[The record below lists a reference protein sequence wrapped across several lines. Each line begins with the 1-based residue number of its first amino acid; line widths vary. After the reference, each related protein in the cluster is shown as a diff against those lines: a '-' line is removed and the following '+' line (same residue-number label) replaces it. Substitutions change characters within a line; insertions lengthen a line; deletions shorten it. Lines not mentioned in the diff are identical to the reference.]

1 MVAVALEFAKLRR
14 RNVWSLCLGAAALCV
29 AWMASDAARAAQG
42 AADGTSALLYM
53 APIVN
58 SIVMTLFAAVVSS
71 RACEVDHEAQA
82 LKELLC
88 LQRAGTV
95 FAAKLA
101 CSLVLIAAA
110 VALETVGL
118 DALASYKGFA
128 DRPGAVGLAAF
139 AACQIGPA
147 FAVAALVQAVAL
159 RWENQFASLAV
170 GLGLSLTG
178 LFSLFFPPA
187 VQRLVPSGYFG
198 LLSCVRMDWDPV
210 ARTTSFY
217 SVPFPWGDAA
227 LLAAMCAALV
237 AVSAWW
243 FSRKEL

>member
-1 MVAVALEFAKLRR
+1 
-14 RNVWSLCLGAAALCV
+14 
-29 AWMASDAARAAQG
+29 
-42 AADGTSALLYM
+42 M
-53 APIVN
+53 APLIN
-58 SIVMTLFAAVVSS
+58 SIVMTLFAAIVAS
-71 RACEVDHEAQA
+71 RVCEVDHEAQA

-101 CSLVLIAAA
+101 CSLTLTTVA
-110 VALETVGL
+110 VVLETVGL

-147 FAVAALVQAVAL
+147 FMVAVLVQAVAL
-159 RWENQFASLAV
+159 RWENQFVSLAV
-170 GLGLSLTG
+170 GLGLSLAG

-198 LLSCVRMDWDPV
+198 LLSCVLMDWD
-210 ARTTSFY
+210 AATGTTSFHG
-217 SVPFPWGDAA
+217 VPFPWGDAA
-227 LLAAMCAALV
+227 LLAGMCATLIAI
-237 AVSAWW
+237 SAWW